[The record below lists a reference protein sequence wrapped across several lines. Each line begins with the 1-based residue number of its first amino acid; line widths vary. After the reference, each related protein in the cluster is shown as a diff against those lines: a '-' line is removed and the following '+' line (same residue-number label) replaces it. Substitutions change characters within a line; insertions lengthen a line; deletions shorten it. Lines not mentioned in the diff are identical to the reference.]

1 LNPQLKS
8 TFLFRPNWVASSGN
22 MIYKTFVLINDL
34 KATIATQP
42 QVSESIANMK
52 SVKEKAALSVIQV
65 YNCWLK

>member
-1 LNPQLKS
+1 
-8 TFLFRPNWVASSGN
+8 

-52 SVKEKAALSVIQV
+52 SVKEKAAALAVIQV